1 MTDAERQALLDAL
14 RAEYGAVYAYGVIAA
29 YASAERG
36 RLVAANTAA
45 HRARRDATIDALTAG
60 GVTAPP
66 PDAAY
71 TVPFPVNDPIPAAHL
86 AATVEADTAVAWR
99 SVVERGDSEPIRRLG
114 VDALTESAVRLA
126 TWQSILGT
134 NPPTIA
140 FPGKA

>member
-1 MTDAERQALLDAL
+1 MTDTERQALLDAL

-36 RLVAANTAA
+36 RLVAESTAA
-45 HRARRDATIDALTAG
+45 HRVRRDATIDALTAA

-71 TVPFPVNDPIPAAHL
+71 TMPFPVNDPIPAARL
-86 AATVEADTAVAWR
+86 AATVETDTAVAWR
-99 SVVERGDSEPIRRLG
+99 SVVERGDTENVRRMG

-134 NPPTIA
+134 DPPTIA